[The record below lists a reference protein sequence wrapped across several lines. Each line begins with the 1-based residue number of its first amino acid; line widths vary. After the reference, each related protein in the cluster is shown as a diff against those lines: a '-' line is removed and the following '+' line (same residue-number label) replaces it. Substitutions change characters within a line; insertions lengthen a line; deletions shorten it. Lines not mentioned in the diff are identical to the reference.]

1 MTTYPIFGLALKTK
15 LHYWKKM
22 TDLKT
27 KPLKVTLSQWTYGLT
42 SPSPYLQLK
51 SLLVHWKFGDHHLLL
66 DHQTPHFHLKGL
78 LGSSCGSSNSFG
90 SSKTKLPFEDFF
102 IRCNSQKTKHKK
114 QHEFR
119 INLLEKYVLEVIHA
133 ENFLEKYTL
142 PLCKSLLLAAFQGYY
157 SNAANSHSIQPFGNI
172 NYRSFVPNL
181 ANCPSGGLLLQTVVL
196 DIFDVNCYYIRIM
209 LLQASRLH
217 ITCRE
222 GSFFANRY

>member
-1 MTTYPIFGLALKTK
+1 MTTHPIFGLALKTK
-15 LHYWKKM
+15 LHFWKKM

-51 SLLVHWKFGDHHLLL
+51 SLLVHWRFGDHHLLL
-66 DHQTPHFHLKGL
+66 DHQSPHFHMKGL
-78 LGSSCGSSNSFG
+78 LGLWKTCGSSNFHL
-90 SSKTKLPFEDFF
+90 KTFF

-133 ENFLEKYTL
+133 ENFFEKYRL
-142 PLCKSLLLAAFQGYY
+142 LLCKSLLWAAFQCYH

-172 NYRSFVPNL
+172 NSRSFVPNF
-181 ANCPSGGLLLQTVVL
+181 ANCPSGRLLLQTVVL
-196 DIFDVNCYYIRIM
+196 DIFCVNSNYIRIM
-209 LLQASRLH
+209 LLQAACLH
-217 ITCRE
+217 ITYRE
-222 GSFFANRY
+222 G